1 METIFDTRDFAPELR
16 FRAWQEMICDVYVH
30 LDVTADDT
38 SACEGRVRVA
48 GFGAVKLTETTGF
61 PQRFMRRKSHLAALD
76 KDCLY
81 MQFVKRGAMHVVQ
94 RNSTVVSH
102 PGAGCLI
109 SASDPYDAIYR
120 TTAQAF
126 YLELPR
132 EPFLAR
138 FPAGALPPPNTI
150 LRTGSGLGRVA
161 QSSATYW
168 SRKAPP
174 FHTVPETIWVSR
186 SWISSR
192 LRWTDVRPMARK
204 LQSRA
209 RAYDRSKPSS
219 TKTLPIQAYRWR

>member
-48 GFGAVKLTETTGF
+48 SFGAVKLTETTGF

-76 KDCLY
+76 KDCFY
-81 MQFVKRGAMHVVQ
+81 MQFLKRGAMHVVQ

-120 TTAQAF
+120 TNGPGFLPGASSRAVSRA
-126 YLELPR
+126 LPR
-132 EPFLAR
+132 RRSA
-138 FPAGALPPPNTI
+138 PAKHDLKDRLRAGSGGGRVLR
-150 LRTGSGLGRVA
+150 RTGQRKRRPSTLCQRQSG
-161 QSSATYW
+161 
-168 SRKAPP
+168 
-174 FHTVPETIWVSR
+174 
-186 SWISSR
+186 
-192 LRWTDVRPMARK
+192 
-204 LQSRA
+204 
-209 RAYDRSKPSS
+209 
-219 TKTLPIQAYRWR
+219 